1 MHPSLY
7 ETVKTCQSGCQIRRF
22 YYYFIKFYKNLK
34 KNSSCHSLTLHAII
48 LLNLLNK
55 SWKSAQ
61 KLYACPN
68 TYAPYC
74 IFVVFHI
81 ICIVSFT
88 CMNFYV
94 PISVW
99 VPACNFFL
107 CAIKQPSMSYHFW
120 PSGACMIVTVLS
132 FSSSLWC
139 AYVCMAIMYP
149 RAIAYVCSVVR
160 LKWLT

>member
-1 MHPSLY
+1 M
-7 ETVKTCQSGCQIRRF
+7 KI
-22 YYYFIKFYKNLK
+22 
-34 KNSSCHSLTLHAII
+34 NSSCHSLTLHAII